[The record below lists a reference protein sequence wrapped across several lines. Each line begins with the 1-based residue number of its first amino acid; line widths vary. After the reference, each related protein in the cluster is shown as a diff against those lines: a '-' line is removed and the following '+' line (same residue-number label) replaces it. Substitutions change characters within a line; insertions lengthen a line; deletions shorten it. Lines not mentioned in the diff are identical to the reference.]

1 MLRTIT
7 KSYNDKVS
15 KIRMDLKL
23 AEILS
28 TTSKLPDHHC
38 PNNLKLSKA
47 CIIIIICVF
56 NISSLGF
63 HHHAK
68 FLGTGDNF

>member
-38 PNNLKLSKA
+38 PTNLKLFKA
-47 CIIIIICVF
+47 YIIIIICVF
-56 NISSLGF
+56 KTSQYIIFGISPSV
-63 HHHAK
+63 
-68 FLGTGDNF
+68 